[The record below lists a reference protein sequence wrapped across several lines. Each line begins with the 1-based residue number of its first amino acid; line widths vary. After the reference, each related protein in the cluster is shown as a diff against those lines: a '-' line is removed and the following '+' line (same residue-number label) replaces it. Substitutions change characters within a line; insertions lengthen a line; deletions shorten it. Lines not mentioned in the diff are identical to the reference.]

1 MPGFDGKVAV
11 VTGAGSGIGR
21 ASAVQLAQEG
31 ARVLVCD
38 VVSQLAQ
45 ATRDEIRDAGGEA
58 EVAVADVAL
67 AQDHARAVET
77 AVSRWG
83 ALHLAVNN
91 AGVAGVRA
99 PLHEQSLE
107 DWDRIIAI
115 NLTGVFLG
123 MRAQIPQMLKAGGG
137 AIVNLAS
144 ILGSVGRANAAGYVA
159 SKHAVVGM
167 TRAAAM
173 DYAEQGIRINA
184 VGPGYIRTP
193 LVENAVADLDP
204 IVQLHPVKRLG
215 RPEEVG
221 ELIAFLLSDRA
232 SFMTGGYHVV
242 DGGYTAQ

>member
-1 MPGFDGKVAV
+1 M
-11 VTGAGSGIGR
+11 R
-21 ASAVQLAQEG
+21 A
-31 ARVLVCD
+31 
-38 VVSQLAQ
+38 
-45 ATRDEIRDAGGEA
+45 DA
-58 EVAVADVAL
+58 AL
-67 AQDHARAVET
+67 AQDHARAVAT

-83 ALHLAVNN
+83 SLQLAVNN

-99 PLHEQSLE
+99 PLHEQAVE
-107 DWDRIIAI
+107 DWDRVIAI

-123 MRAQIPQMLKAGGG
+123 MRAQIPAMLEAGGG

-144 ILGSVGRANAAGYVA
+144 ILGAVGRTNAVAYVA

-167 TRAAAM
+167 TKAAAL

-193 LVENAVADLDP
+193 LVEGAIADTAP
-204 IVQLHPVKRLG
+204 IEQLHPVKRLG
-215 RPEEVG
+215 RPEEVSAM
-221 ELIAFLLSDRA
+221 IAFLLSDKA

>member
-1 MPGFDGKVAV
+1 MPDFDGKVAL

-21 ASAVQLAQEG
+21 ATAVQLAGEG
-31 ARVLVCD
+31 ARVVVSD

-45 ATRDEIRDAGGEA
+45 ATHDEIRDAGGEA
-58 EVAVADVAL
+58 EVAIADVAS
-67 AQDHARAVET
+67 AEDHARAVEA
-77 AVSRWG
+77 AVARWG
-83 ALHLAVNN
+83 ALNLAVNN
-91 AGVAGVRA
+91 AGVGGVRA
-99 PLHEQSLE
+99 PVHEQTVE
-107 DWDRIIAI
+107 DWERIIAI

-137 AIVNLAS
+137 AIVNIAS
-144 ILGSVGRANAAGYVA
+144 ILGSVGRANAVGYVA

-193 LVENAVADLDP
+193 LVENAIADLDP

>member
-1 MPGFDGKVAV
+1 MPGFDGKVAL

-21 ASAVQLAQEG
+21 ATAVQLAGEG
-31 ARVLVCD
+31 ARVVVSDL
-38 VVSQLAQ
+38 VSQLAQ
-45 ATRDEIRDAGGEA
+45 ATHDEIRDAGGEA
-58 EVAVADVAL
+58 EIAVADVAS
-67 AQDHARAVET
+67 AQDHARTVAA

-99 PLHEQSLE
+99 PLHEQTLE
-107 DWDRIIAI
+107 DWDRIISI

-137 AIVNLAS
+137 AIVNIAS
-144 ILGSVGRANAAGYVA
+144 ILGSVGRANATGYVA

-173 DYAEQGIRINA
+173 DYAEQGVRINA

>member
-1 MPGFDGKVAV
+1 MPDFDGKVAL

-21 ASAVQLAQEG
+21 ATAVQLAREG
-31 ARVLVCD
+31 ARVVVSD

-45 ATRDEIRDAGGEA
+45 ATHDEIRDAGGEA
-58 EVAVADVAL
+58 EVAVADVAS
-67 AQDHARAVET
+67 ADDHARAVEA
-77 AVSRWG
+77 AVARWG
-83 ALHLAVNN
+83 ALNLAVNN

-99 PLHEQSLE
+99 PVHEQTVE
-107 DWDRIIAI
+107 DWERIIAI

-137 AIVNLAS
+137 AIVNIAS
-144 ILGSVGRANAAGYVA
+144 ILGSVGRANAVGYVA
-159 SKHAVVGM
+159 AKHAVVGM

>member
-1 MPGFDGKVAV
+1 M
-11 VTGAGSGIGR
+11 
-21 ASAVQLAQEG
+21 
-31 ARVLVCD
+31 
-38 VVSQLAQ
+38 
-45 ATRDEIRDAGGEA
+45 
-58 EVAVADVAL
+58 
-67 AQDHARAVET
+67 
-77 AVSRWG
+77 
-83 ALHLAVNN
+83 NN

-99 PLHEQSLE
+99 PLHEQALE

-123 MRAQIPQMLKAGGG
+123 MRAQIPAMLKAGGG

-144 ILGSVGRANAAGYVA
+144 ILGSVGRANAVGYVA

-193 LVENAVADLDP
+193 LVETAVADLDP

-221 ELIAFLLSDRA
+221 EVIAFLLSDRA